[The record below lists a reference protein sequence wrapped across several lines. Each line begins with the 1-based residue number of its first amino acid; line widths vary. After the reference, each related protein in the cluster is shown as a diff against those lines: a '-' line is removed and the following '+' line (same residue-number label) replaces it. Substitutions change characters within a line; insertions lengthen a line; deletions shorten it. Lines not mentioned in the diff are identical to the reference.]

1 MSLKERLMLDLK
13 QAMKEKDKL
22 KKSVITMVRASVKQY
37 EVDNRIEMDDEKV
50 LDIMIKQV
58 KQKNDAI
65 EEFTKG
71 DREDLVNEAKAEIDV
86 LMKYLP
92 QQLTED
98 EIKVIVK
105 ESIDEVKAETMKDM
119 GKLMGTL
126 MPKIKGKAD
135 GKIVNKFVREFLQ

>member
-22 KKSVITMVRASVKQY
+22 KKSVITMVRASVTQY
-37 EVDNRIEMDDEKV
+37 EVDNRVEMDDEKV

-65 EEFTKG
+65 EEFAKG
-71 DREDLVNEAKAEIDV
+71 NREDLVNEAKAEIDV

-105 ESIDEVKAETMKDM
+105 QSIEEVGAENMKDM
-119 GKLMGTL
+119 GKLMATL